1 MWKCHKE
8 PTTVVFDASSFLAP
22 ALCAAANEYFKTET
36 SESDSASMELCC
48 CTFGIISESLG
59 KGGGGRSLGDVAR
72 RPPIYAVCT
81 IAGRVG
87 SVSQIQQITLEV

>member
-8 PTTVVFDASSFLAP
+8 PTTVVFDASSFLVAP
-22 ALCAAANEYFKTET
+22 AFCAANEYFKTET

-59 KGGGGRSLGDVAR
+59 RVGGRSLGDVAR

>member
-8 PTTVVFDASSFLAP
+8 PTTVVLDASSFLAP
-22 ALCAAANEYFKTET
+22 ALRAANEYFKTET
-36 SESDSASMELCC
+36 SESDSASMEFCC

-59 KGGGGRSLGDVAR
+59 REKEEKFRRCVAR

-87 SVSQIQQITLEV
+87 GVSQI

>member
-22 ALCAAANEYFKTET
+22 ALRAANEYFKTET
-36 SESDSASMELCC
+36 SESDSASIELCC

-59 KGGGGRSLGDVAR
+59 RVGGRSLGDVAR